1 MIWLWTIILRIF
13 GWVII
18 IIIIIIDMHV
28 IVIVSAMQLA
38 RVMHDQDRVATRPIV
53 IDTHVTHVWDDD
65 GMQDPHRVLP

>member
-1 MIWLWTIILRIF
+1 
-13 GWVII
+13 
-18 IIIIIIDMHV
+18 MHV